1 PIRGTL
7 RVSIPPMGDP
17 SFHRLICDF
26 ALAYP
31 DVRIQV
37 NASTRPVDL
46 LKEGY
51 DLALRAGT
59 ITEPGRE
66 AKRTWTMA
74 RPVKPSTSAPES
86 SSSGVIHDNR
96 SQRRSRG
103 RGGAANPRARVHRT
117 ISLLANS

>member
-1 PIRGTL
+1 
-7 RVSIPPMGDP
+7 MGDP

-86 SSSGVIHDNR
+86 SSSGVIHR
-96 SQRRSRG
+96 QPFAAKEPRQGRRGQSTRA
-103 RGGAANPRARVHRT
+103 GAPDYFPAC
-117 ISLLANS
+117 